1 MGMITCAVYRLFFV
15 SRIRFW
21 INMIKTKALKEVIS
35 WLKNKL
41 TPIPPADPRHSGG
54 GAGRFCSSLLAGDIA
69 GKYAML
75 NKAPLSPPGSVFGPV
90 WIVLYL
96 LMGIA
101 IFLVLRTNT
110 DDQLKRS
117 ALGLFVI
124 QLLLNFLWSILF
136 FGGSSFWLAAII
148 ILLLDA
154 AVIAASSGLEKSP
167 IWPRASWFPTSSGFC
182 SPPIWT
188 SPLQWS
194 TEAAAF

>member
-1 MGMITCAVYRLFFV
+1 MT
-15 SRIRFW
+15 
-21 INMIKTKALKEVIS
+21 
-35 WLKNKL
+35 KNKL
-41 TPIPPADPRHSGG
+41 TPILQLILAIVVVELVG
-54 GAGRFCSSLLAGDIA
+54 FCSSLLAGDIA

-154 AVIAASSGLEKSP
+154 AVIACIVWFRKISNLAAGLMVP
-167 IWPRASWFPTSSGFC
+167 YLIWILF
-182 SPPIWT
+182 
-188 SPLQWS
+188 S
-194 TEAAAF
+194 TYLNIAFAVIN

>member
-1 MGMITCAVYRLFFV
+1 MT
-15 SRIRFW
+15 
-21 INMIKTKALKEVIS
+21 
-35 WLKNKL
+35 KNKL
-41 TPIPPADPRHSGG
+41 TPILQLILAIVVVELVG
-54 GAGRFCSSLLAGDIA
+54 FCSSLLAGDIA

-136 FGGSSFWLAAII
+136 FGGYLIW
-148 ILLLDA
+148 ILFATYLNIA
-154 AVIAASSGLEKSP
+154 FAVIN
-167 IWPRASWFPTSSGFC
+167 
-182 SPPIWT
+182 
-188 SPLQWS
+188 
-194 TEAAAF
+194 